1 MMDGKERPIP
11 FSGAMVRAIL
21 EGRKAQT
28 RRVMKVQPPG
38 DGYIASRLTDS
49 TFAGDRK
56 NIGRLHWIKMH
67 DSELRI
73 VDAGETYF
81 DCPYG
86 QIGDRLWVRE
96 TWGNV
101 AHQIDDN
108 GDLRKWNPDRP
119 ATKVNEIKFGS
130 GYYSGHIIY
139 RADGEFE
146 WCNDYGEQNS
156 CWHRSIHMP
165 RAASRITLE
174 VTNIR
179 IERLKDISEEDA
191 KAEGCDYSQTNAAI
205 SVGWFE
211 KPVSAFR
218 RLWESIN
225 GVESWDLN
233 PWVWVIE
240 FKRV

>member
-1 MMDGKERPIP
+1 MDGKERPIL

-21 EGRKAQT
+21 DGSKTQT
-28 RRVMKVQPPG
+28 RMVIKRPSQTLIEFDGENHYFQNGYG
-38 DGYIASRLTDS
+38 DHPLLITA
-49 TFAGDRK
+49 
-56 NIGRLHWIKMH
+56 
-67 DSELRI
+67 
-73 VDAGETYF
+73 
-81 DCPYG
+81 CPYG
-86 QIGDRLWVRE
+86 QVGDRLWVRE

-156 CWHRSIHMP
+156 CWHPSIHMP

-218 RLWESIN
+218 RLRESIN
-225 GVESWDLN
+225 GVESWNLN